1 MNKKKSVKI
10 IPFRQVHEEMGNS
23 LQSQYL
29 NRYLTPLN
37 AKTVIVEYNYIDKD
51 YLLDYSFFYS
61 RAFESHERFTTRLHF
76 FSEAFSKKRFKRI
89 FEMDEEIKDLLK
101 NSYLGFVVVKP
112 IKQRN
117 EPFIGRTALKTYS
130 KDDGDE
136 HRSYLTNS
144 YPVSLFG
151 LSLTIESLPYQT
163 QDNMVSKCATTAI
176 WVSLYALNALF
187 GTQIQSPFEI
197 TRTSV
202 SFPGLD
208 RNFPSSGLNIFQMKD
223 YFNSIGMDAEFI
235 NVENTPLPIQKHI
248 VSDAVKGYLSLG
260 LPVIACIQLR
270 KNNRRP
276 ELHAV
281 VISGYRHDN
290 RGDLKELY
298 IHDDQIGCYHKVYA
312 RGNNGDFSHWVNDW
326 INPPHGFDDI
336 FVEKLLIPIYSKI
349 RLTFNSI
356 YHNLLYLREEYQAE
370 LFLKEI
376 KLYKKYL
383 LTKSFQDKYD
393 ILTRPFPRFIWIIRI
408 GDRESP
414 EYDILYDAISL
425 INEPFQVI
433 MFD

>member
-1 MNKKKSVKI
+1 MKI
-10 IPFRQVHEEMGNS
+10 NTKVIPFRRIHEEMGNS
-23 LQSQYL
+23 PQSQYL
-29 NRYLTPLN
+29 NRYLTSLN
-37 AKTVIVEYNYIDKD
+37 AKTIIVEYNYIDKD
-51 YLLDYSFFYS
+51 YLLDYSYFYS
-61 RAFESHERFTTRLHF
+61 RSFESHERFTTRLHF
-76 FSEAFSKKRFKRI
+76 FSEVFSKRRFKRI
-89 FEMDEEIKDLLK
+89 FDLDEETQNLLK

-130 KDDGDE
+130 KHDGGE
-136 HRSYLTNS
+136 HRYYLTNS

-151 LSLTIESLPYQT
+151 FPLTIESLPYQT
-163 QDNMVSKCATTAI
+163 QDNMVAKCATTAI

-187 GTQIQSPFEI
+187 ETQIQSPFEI

-202 SFPGLD
+202 LFPGID

-248 VSDAVKGYLSLG
+248 VSDAVKAYLSLG

-270 KNNRRP
+270 KNHRTP

-281 VISGYRHDN
+281 VISGYRYDN
-290 RGDLKELY
+290 ECNLKELY
-298 IHDDQIGCYHKVYA
+298 IHDDQIGIYSKVLS
-312 RGNNGDFSHWVNDW
+312 RDNNGDFSHWVNEW
-326 INPPHGFDDI
+326 VSEKGFEDI

-349 RLTFNSI
+349 RLSFNSL
-356 YHNLLYLREEYQAE
+356 YKDLLDLKKEGYKAE

-376 KLYKKYL
+376 KSYKNYLISKSFPDKYKI
-383 LTKSFQDKYD
+383 LTK
-393 ILTRPFPRFIWIIRI
+393 PFPRFLWVVRI
-408 GDRESP
+408 GNRDSP

-425 INEPFQVI
+425 YNEPFQVI